1 MPVRAVGGRTPR
13 IAESAWVSEGAY
25 VVGDVELG
33 EGSSVWPGAVIR
45 GDFASITIGSNTH
58 VEDNVVIHC
67 GEDMTIGDNVTIG
80 HGVVVHGRRVGNNCL
95 LGNNSTILDRSE
107 IGDACIVG
115 AGALLLG
122 DTVVPDGSFVVGVPA
137 TVRPG
142 RPDQAERMRRRGRS
156 EGGYASMMKLYKS
169 EGL

>member
-1 MPVRAVGGRTPR
+1 
-13 IAESAWVSEGAY
+13 VSEAAY
-25 VVGDVELG
+25 VVGDVTIG
-33 EGSSVWPGAVIR
+33 DGSSVWPGAVIR
-45 GDFASITIGSNTH
+45 GDFAAITIGANTH

-67 GEDMTIGDNVTIG
+67 GEDMAIGDNVTIG
-80 HGVVVHGRRVGNNCL
+80 HGVVVHCRRVGNNCL
-95 LGNNSTILDRSE
+95 LGNNSTILDRAE

-115 AGALLLG
+115 AGALVLG

-142 RPDQAERMRRRGRS
+142 RPDQVARMGRRARS
-156 EGGYASMMKLYKS
+156 EGGYASMLKLYKS

>member
-1 MPVRAVGGRTPR
+1 MPVRAVGNKTPKV
-13 IAESAWVSEGAY
+13 ANSAWVSEAAY
-25 VVGDVELG
+25 VVGDVEIG

-45 GDFASITIGSNTH
+45 GDFAAIRIGANTH

-80 HGVVVHGRRVGNNCL
+80 HGVVVHCRSVGSNCL
-95 LGNNSTILDRSE
+95 LGNNSTILDRAV
-107 IGDACIVG
+107 IGDGCIVG
-115 AGALLLG
+115 AGALVLG

-142 RPDQAERMRRRGRS
+142 RTEQAERMRRRGRS
-156 EGGYASMMKLYKS
+156 EGGYASMLKLYKS

>member
-1 MPVRAVGGRTPR
+1 M
-13 IAESAWVSEGAY
+13 AESAWVSEAAY
-25 VVGDVELG
+25 VVGDVTIG

-45 GDFASITIGSNTH
+45 GDFAAITIGSNTH

-80 HGVVVHGRRVGNNCL
+80 HGVVVHCRRVGDNCL
-95 LGNNSTILDRSE
+95 LGNNSTILDRAV
-107 IGDACIVG
+107 IGNACIVG
-115 AGALLLG
+115 AGALVLG
-122 DTVVPDGSFVVGVPA
+122 DTEVPDGSFVVGIPA

-142 RPDQAERMRRRGRS
+142 RPDQVERMARRGRS
-156 EGGYASMMKLYKS
+156 EGGYASMLKLYKS